1 MDGRRVL
8 EAAAASAADGSVGGL
23 GARAARGAGTHAEA
37 GAVEDIRRVGARRAA
52 AAVVRA
58 QERLCKQ
65 HTYDVYIHEYLACE
79 TVYVCM
85 YTVYIRTIG
94 GMHAYTWCGHKQAI
108 EEEDDKAGGGSRR
121 LVLVRERHG
130 YLDRC
135 SISDR

>member
-8 EAAAASAADGSVGGL
+8 EAATASAADGSVGGL